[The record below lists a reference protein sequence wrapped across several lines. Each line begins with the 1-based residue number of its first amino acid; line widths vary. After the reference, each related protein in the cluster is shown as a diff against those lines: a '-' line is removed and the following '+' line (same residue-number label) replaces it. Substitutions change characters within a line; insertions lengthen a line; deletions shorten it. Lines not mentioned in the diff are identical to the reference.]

1 MVMAVS
7 VEEGYRSAFEDFS
20 RKAQQVQSL
29 TEHPTGD
36 RKAFETALLELEKA
50 HLAYNDARDALVR
63 SLLPARCRAVPESHG
78 TDHRQD
84 VQAIAEL
91 LWESAGRPTGT
102 AEEDWRRAEA
112 IVRRAVACYSLRR
125 LSSLYWRRPTV
136 RQSLPS
142 A

>member
-1 MVMAVS
+1 MEASAEVD
-7 VEEGYRSAFEDFS
+7 YRSAFEDFS

-36 RKAFETALLELEKA
+36 RKAFEAALLELEKA
-50 HLAYNDARDALVR
+50 HLAYNSARDAFVR
-63 SLLPARCRAVPESHG
+63 TLLPISAPAAPGSVKAQPDQKQ
-78 TDHRQD
+78 DHNED

-112 IVRRAVACYSLRR
+112 IVKNAVASRSCGAS
-125 LSSLYWRRPTV
+125 
-136 RQSLPS
+136 
-142 A
+142 

>member
-1 MVMAVS
+1 MVMAAS

-50 HLAYNDARDALVR
+50 HLAYNGARDALVR
-63 SLLPARCRAVPESHG
+63 SLLPGSVKEQRQDRATP
-78 TDHRQD
+78 DHRGD

-112 IVRRAVACYSLRR
+112 IVQRAVAST
-125 LSSLYWRRPTV
+125 SSGG
-136 RQSLPS
+136 
-142 A
+142 

>member
-1 MVMAVS
+1 MVMEDLVQE
-7 VEEGYRSAFEDFS
+7 VYRSAFEDFS
-20 RKAQQVQSL
+20 RKAQRVQSL

-36 RKAFETALLELEKA
+36 RNAFESALLELEKA

-63 SLLPARCRAVPESHG
+63 SLLPASVQAPAQAKDRGH
-78 TDHRQD
+78 D

-112 IVRRAVACYSLRR
+112 IVRCAVAST
-125 LSSLYWRRPTV
+125 SHV
-136 RQSLPS
+136 G
-142 A
+142 

>member
-7 VEEGYRSAFEDFS
+7 AEEEYRSAFEEFS
-20 RKAQQVQSL
+20 QKAQLVQLL

-36 RKAFETALLELEKA
+36 RNAFEGALLELEKA
-50 HLAYNDARDALVR
+50 HLAYNGARDALVR
-63 SLLPARCRAVPESHG
+63 SLLPTLGPARPEQRPDYRSS
-78 TDHRQD
+78 DHSED

-112 IVRRAVACYSLRR
+112 IVKCAVAATSRGA
-125 LSSLYWRRPTV
+125 S
-136 RQSLPS
+136 
-142 A
+142 